1 MAAVLC
7 LNSGQLKSIGTHL
20 LFVQGVANVYSIE
33 YNVFVS
39 FIHVLLE
46 IDGRVI
52 ALNINSCKVLLQL
65 CSK

>member
-33 YNVFVS
+33 YIVFF
-39 FIHVLLE
+39 FIDVLLE
-46 IDGRVI
+46 TDGRVI